1 MTRPLL
7 LLAAGAVLAG
17 APGCGGGGAERA
29 PPPGGFAYAA
39 PPQPPARRAPPPA
52 AAGRSGTF
60 ASPAPAAGARD
71 RAAAIEAC
79 RRDADRIVL
88 YRDRGQLMRE
98 DERDARVGTDA
109 SIYARRAE
117 TDRLGRAF
125 ERDRIAAECLEQTPG
140 TAPTPPRP

>member
-7 LLAAGAVLAG
+7 ALAAGAVLAG
-17 APGCGGGGAERA
+17 VSGCGGGAERA
-29 PPPGGFAYAA
+29 PAPGAYAA
-39 PPQPPARRAPPPA
+39 PAPPATARRLPSPS
-52 AAGRSGTF
+52 AGRSQTF
-60 ASPAPAAGARD
+60 TSPAPSAGARD
-71 RAAAIEAC
+71 RAAAAEAC

-125 ERDRIAAECLEQTPG
+125 ERDRIAAECLEQDPG
-140 TAPTPPRP
+140 TPAASPRR